1 MVRAMSD
8 HLYAVAFRIVRDT
21 GQAEDA
27 VQQALLAIWRNLH
40 GLRDLDRFDAWSYRL
55 LVNACYA
62 ELRRARNWKTLSVL
76 PDTSSEPDASG
87 QVVDRD
93 ELRRAFHRISPEQRA
108 VVVMHH
114 YVGLSLPQVA
124 ESLGIA
130 EGTARSRL
138 YYGMRGMR
146 AAIEIGAGT
155 GQTGGMA

>member
-1 MVRAMSD
+1 
-8 HLYAVAFRIVRDT
+8 
-21 GQAEDA
+21 
-27 VQQALLAIWRNLH
+27 
-40 GLRDLDRFDAWSYRL
+40 
-55 LVNACYA
+55 
-62 ELRRARNWKTLSVL
+62 
-76 PDTSSEPDASG
+76 G